1 MNVKANNPNLK
12 SWVEVPANSD
22 FPIQNLPFGIFQ
34 KKGLPPRV
42 GSAIGNFVI
51 DLVVLAEHKF
61 FDDLDFDKK
70 VFDNR
75 FLNDFIALGKPKTL
89 AARDRLAE
97 ILDTDYEEWDAHE
110 LAEYFL
116 YPMAEVEMLMPLQV
130 GNYTDFYSSL
140 EHATNVGI
148 MFRGPENALMPNWK
162 HMPIGYHGRASSI
175 VASGTPIRRPKGQT
189 MPDGAEKPVF
199 GASKQLDIELE
210 MAFVIGKDTA
220 LGDSVSTAVAEEY
233 IFGLMLFNDWSARDI
248 QKWEY
253 QPLGPFLGKNFGSTV
268 SPWVVVLEALEPFR
282 VNGPAQDP
290 EPLDYLKYSGSK
302 NYDIQLEVIL
312 KAENGAEK
320 VVSRS
325 NFKYMYWSM
334 CQQLAHHT
342 VNGCN
347 IRIGDLYAS
356 GTISGPTPDSFGSL
370 LELTWKGT
378 KPIVLPDGTERKFLL
393 DGDTIIL
400 CGWAEKNGVKIG
412 FGEASGQILPAK

>member
-1 MNVKANNPNLK
+1 
-12 SWVEVPANSD
+12 
-22 FPIQNLPFGIFQ
+22 
-34 KKGLPPRV
+34 
-42 GSAIGNFVI
+42 
-51 DLVVLAEHKF
+51 
-61 FDDLDFDKK
+61 
-70 VFDNR
+70 
-75 FLNDFIALGKPKTL
+75 
-89 AARDRLAE
+89 
-97 ILDTDYEEWDAHE
+97 
-110 LAEYFL
+110 
-116 YPMAEVEMLMPLQV
+116 
-130 GNYTDFYSSL
+130 
-140 EHATNVGI
+140 
-148 MFRGPENALMPNWK
+148 
-162 HMPIGYHGRASSI
+162 
-175 VASGTPIRRPKGQT
+175 